1 MALPGH
7 SRANVS
13 MPAGLL
19 ARGSPSASRLL
30 AQTGNGIWLRTRHS
44 QLRGQPRIYPAFPFQ
59 PSRATVIYGSRNGR
73 VSASQGKDFL
83 FVNKKKQKN
92 FFLWDMGADAGNA
105 HASPLVIGIEN
116 ADLCG
121 SGPSWS

>member
-1 MALPGH
+1 MAVPGH

-30 AQTGNGIWLRTRHS
+30 AQPGNGIWPRTRRS

-59 PSRATVIYGSRNGR
+59 PSRATVIYPTCNVRLKVSQVIPTIMANDLSTHAVMAVLDTAIHAFLLKSR
-73 VSASQGKDFL
+73 SSHESQPML
-83 FVNKKKQKN
+83 T
-92 FFLWDMGADAGNA
+92 
-105 HASPLVIGIEN
+105 GISY
-116 ADLCG
+116 G
-121 SGPSWS
+121 